1 VAQKSNNG
9 TQHKNNVEKT
19 ADRTRQEQNNGK
31 IIQLLSGPQWT
42 RQISISYQNMP
53 CLFSKIFLETIF
65 FSFLY
70 LITIQKSNQRKV
82 NSDQ

>member
-1 VAQKSNNG
+1 MALSTKIML
-9 TQHKNNVEKT
+9 KKT

-42 RQISISYQNMP
+42 SQISISYQNNGKI
-53 CLFSKIFLETIF
+53 CLVCFRKFIFLETIF

-82 NSDQ
+82 NSNQ

>member
-53 CLFSKIFLETIF
+53 CLFSKIHFSRNYFL
-65 FSFLY
+65 
-70 LITIQKSNQRKV
+70 
-82 NSDQ
+82 